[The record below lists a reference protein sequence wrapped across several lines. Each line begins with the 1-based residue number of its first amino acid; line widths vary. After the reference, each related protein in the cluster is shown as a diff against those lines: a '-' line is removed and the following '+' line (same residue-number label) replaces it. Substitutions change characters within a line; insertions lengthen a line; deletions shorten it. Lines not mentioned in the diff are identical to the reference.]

1 MKNALSRRR
10 VAAPVHHR
18 PLLSALSPS
27 RRRITALSPS
37 LTVAA
42 DLILVNC
49 QVIKIKQEIEKIKH
63 PSLETELY
71 MRRLKDVKRLQSR
84 SPLGLAER
92 TIILCHS

>member
-1 MKNALSRRR
+1 MELNNNNNNEIQMKRIDEEGLA
-10 VAAPVHHR
+10 VH
-18 PLLSALSPS
+18 S
-27 RRRITALSPS
+27 
-37 LTVAA
+37 
-42 DLILVNC
+42 

-92 TIILCHS
+92 TIILGHS

>member
-1 MKNALSRRR
+1 MELNNNNNNEIEMKRIDEE
-10 VAAPVHHR
+10 VHMGLAVH
-18 PLLSALSPS
+18 S
-27 RRRITALSPS
+27 
-37 LTVAA
+37 
-42 DLILVNC
+42 

-92 TIILCHS
+92 TIILGHS